1 MKTSFLNKTYSGIRK
16 THFWKNTHVLEDICV
31 FKNGFSKIVNIE
43 VTTQNHLNARWRTLL
58 NPLFQSKYPHLVN
71 KLEYKS
77 SSGKPKSRAYKRLK
91 LGQNVFWKILD
102 VYIAVTWF
110 RSWEIFFASR
120 DHHHMILPR
129 GSYKCIIWNWKPIL
143 NNFCQT
149 HWIFF
154 KNFKDK

>member
-16 THFWKNTHVLEDICV
+16 THFWKNTHVLEDMCV

-43 VTTQNHLNARWRTLL
+43 VTTQNHLNARWRTLI

-110 RSWEIFFASR
+110 RSWEIF
-120 DHHHMILPR
+120 LPHV
-129 GSYKCIIWNWKPIL
+129 IIITWFYHVDRINVLFEIENQFWTISVKLIE
-143 NNFCQT
+143 
-149 HWIFF
+149 FF
-154 KNFKDK
+154 QEF